1 MLFPMVEWFPHWKFY
16 GFDFSKNAV
25 KILENKANEL
35 NIPGLPFSLFF
46 LYINFPVK
54 TDVVDLTNMA
64 ENLFDGDLID
74 LATLIFVLSAISPEK
89 HVLAITNLGKLM
101 KPGGTVVFRDY
112 AAYDH
117 AMMRFKKENKIS
129 DRFYK
134 RADWTRAFYFH
145 RGLDY

>member
-1 MLFPMVEWFPHWKFY
+1 M
-16 GFDFSKNAV
+16 
-25 KILENKANEL
+25 
-35 NIPGLPFSLFF
+35 
-46 LYINFPVK
+46 K
-54 TDVVDLTNMA
+54 TDVVDLTNMS
-64 ENLFDGDLID
+64 ENIFDGDLID

-89 HVLAITNLGKLM
+89 HVLAMTNLGKLM

-129 DRFYK
+129 ERFYK

-145 RGLDY
+145 RGFISHPYAF